1 MEAADAS
8 GPKRRWRVWHFIL
21 IGVVGVGLLAA
32 GIVFLVVSLT
42 RPVVDTADA
51 FMAALRDGDFGRA
64 SSHTTPAL
72 QRETGGAE
80 GFARGIGVYRP
91 ATWSWSQRSIR
102 NGIGRVSGSVTY
114 QNGANGSVR
123 LTMGQI
129 DDRWRVEGYSFERQ

>member
-1 MEAADAS
+1 MDAADVNK
-8 GPKRRWRVWHFIL
+8 PRRRWRAWHFVL
-21 IGVVGVGLLAA
+21 IGVVAVAALAFA
-32 GIVFLVVSLT
+32 IVTLVFSLT
-42 RPVVDTADA
+42 RPVVDAADT

-64 SSHTTPAL
+64 SGQTTPAL

-102 NGIGRVSGSVTY
+102 NGVGRVSGSVTY

-123 LTMGQI
+123 LTMSQV
-129 DDRWRVEGYSFERQ
+129 DDRWRVEGYSFN

>member
-1 MEAADAS
+1 LTGAEAIA
-8 GPKRRWRVWHFIL
+8 PKRRWRVWHFIL
-21 IGVVGVGLLAA
+21 IGVVAAAALAA
-32 GIVFLVVSLT
+32 GIFFLVTLLT

-51 FMAALRDGDFGRA
+51 FMTALKDGDFGRA
-64 SSHTTPAL
+64 SGHATPAL
-72 QRETGGAE
+72 QQETGGAE

-123 LTMGQI
+123 LTMSQV
-129 DDRWRVEGYSFERQ
+129 DDRWRVEGYSFN

>member
-1 MEAADAS
+1 MDQAEAI
-8 GPKRRWRVWHFIL
+8 GPKRRRRVWLFIL
-21 IGVVGVGLLAA
+21 IGVVAVAALAA
-32 GIVFLVVSLT
+32 AIFFLVISLT
-42 RPVVDTADA
+42 RPVVDAADA
-51 FMAALRDGDFGRA
+51 FMTALKDGDFGRA
-64 SSHTTPAL
+64 ARQTTPAL

-123 LTMGQI
+123 LTMRQI
-129 DDRWRVEGYSFERQ
+129 DDRWRVEGYSFN